1 VKHKCKIG
9 SKELQ
14 KKSTM
19 VEDAIE
25 DLIAL
30 ALEFK
35 NGGAAAPPGGAAA
48 PDPPDSESNSSAK
61 ASLIFCRFYRF
72 PDPPPHDDNLVIRI
86 PSEFRSSAIASFF
99 SNFNFI

>member
-1 VKHKCKIG
+1 MDRFIFPPPWGEGGYIFIVDPLDKVKHKCKIG

-35 NGGAAAPPGGAAA
+35 NCSGAGPNG
-48 PDPPDSESNSSAK
+48 DMPDSESGSSVK
-61 ASLIFCRFYRF
+61 VQEPY
-72 PDPPPHDDNLVIRI
+72 
-86 PSEFRSSAIASFF
+86 
-99 SNFNFI
+99 FIVKFVLHYCF

>member
-1 VKHKCKIG
+1 
-9 SKELQ
+9 
-14 KKSTM
+14 M

-61 ASLIFCRFYRF
+61 ARFLFFCRFYRF
-72 PDPPPHDDNLVIRI
+72 PDQDIFMGIVCKLILGLHILII
-86 PSEFRSSAIASFF
+86 TGT
-99 SNFNFI
+99 

>member
-1 VKHKCKIG
+1 MLESVTSVELYELPSEEPWTLEQFLEKVKTKCKVG

-14 KKSTM
+14 KRSTM

-35 NGGAAAPPGGAAA
+35 NGAEVGDG
-48 PDPPDSESNSSAK
+48 ESGT
-61 ASLIFCRFYRF
+61 SLRAMILES
-72 PDPPPHDDNLVIRI
+72 DD
-86 PSEFRSSAIASFF
+86 EEKETK
-99 SNFNFI
+99 

>member
-1 VKHKCKIG
+1 MKTNCKLG

-14 KKSTM
+14 KRSTM

-35 NGGAAAPPGGAAA
+35 SCQEMG
-48 PDPPDSESNSSAK
+48 DSESTSSLGK
-61 ASLIFCRFYRF
+61 SGNCY
-72 PDPPPHDDNLVIRI
+72 
-86 PSEFRSSAIASFF
+86 
-99 SNFNFI
+99 

>member
-61 ASLIFCRFYRF
+61 ASSIFCRFYRF
-72 PDPPPHDDNLVIRI
+72 PDRDKCMGRLC
-86 PSEFRSSAIASFF
+86 EF
-99 SNFNFI
+99 

>member
-35 NGGAAAPPGGAAA
+35 NGGAAASPGGAAA

-61 ASLIFCRFYRF
+61 VVFAAL
-72 PDPPPHDDNLVIRI
+72 
-86 PSEFRSSAIASFF
+86 SF
-99 SNFNFI
+99 SGP